1 MRPYPALDSFVYGHK
16 FNSQFRLSAPRSFM
30 QAIHPTAVSEL
41 SVLKYG
47 FMRPYPTLDSE
58 LSVLKYGFMRPYP
71 TLDSFVYGHK
81 FNSQFRLSA
90 PRSFM
95 QAIHPTAVSVWA
107 CVAKSSKAAM
117 SI

>member
-30 QAIHPTAVSEL
+30 QAIHPTAV
-41 SVLKYG
+41 
-47 FMRPYPTLDSE
+47 SE